1 MYSEAFR
8 PGVNIIHGDNG
19 SGKST
24 IADFIFFA
32 MGGDLREWKPDAA
45 KAEYTLAELTAG
57 ETTVTVRRDVSPHT
71 ARPMQIHFGNYASAL
86 KAGPTEWR
94 QFPYKRQDDQY
105 SFSQVLF
112 KAIGIPEAISDGSSN
127 ITMHQLL
134 RILYGD
140 QMTPIQR
147 IFRTEA
153 FDTWQ
158 IRQAVGE
165 LMCGIGG
172 YDLYERQIQLRLI
185 EDEFDGLN
193 TQLKNLFKV
202 ASSYDDK
209 ILAEHIQP
217 LMVKMTT
224 DRKALFNQL
233 DAMMSPNQQVS
244 ETDNEAERLRKE
256 LTRDLGKARR
266 AVAELEDR
274 VAVLEYEIED
284 SNNFISHL
292 EATLSEFN
300 DATTTFF
307 ALGQIRFEF
316 CPACFTP
323 TKVSQKQH
331 ECHLCGSEV
340 TEREPESAAIAVR
353 LDIEMQLKE
362 SNSLQAER
370 AANLTRLKSRLRGAK
385 LTLSRLSDASEIARR
400 GYGSERENMAAEL
413 GRKIGYL
420 DSEIQ
425 VLQKRLDLAA
435 EIGRLS
441 KEKEELSGRITKLK
455 NDIAAIIAGQEKR
468 KTFAYTAVSEK
479 VKSVLTQDLTEH
491 NDFGIVDHISFS
503 FAEDWMAIN
512 DDKNKSRSASGMVIL
527 KNGFLFGM
535 YLASLADPQFALP
548 RFLLL
553 DNIEDK
559 GMVPQRSWNFQ
570 KIIVNECSKKEQPQ
584 QIIFTTSI
592 LAPELA
598 GSEYI
603 VGRKY
608 TRERKSLDLSI

>member
-1 MYSEAFR
+1 
-8 PGVNIIHGDNG
+8 
-19 SGKST
+19 
-24 IADFIFFA
+24 
-32 MGGDLREWKPDAA
+32 
-45 KAEYTLAELTAG
+45 
-57 ETTVTVRRDVSPHT
+57 
-71 ARPMQIHFGNYASAL
+71 
-86 KAGPTEWR
+86 
-94 QFPYKRQDDQY
+94 
-105 SFSQVLF
+105 
-112 KAIGIPEAISDGSSN
+112 
-127 ITMHQLL
+127 
-134 RILYGD
+134 
-140 QMTPIQR
+140 
-147 IFRTEA
+147 
-153 FDTWQ
+153 
-158 IRQAVGE
+158 
-165 LMCGIGG
+165 
-172 YDLYERQIQLRLI
+172 
-185 EDEFDGLN
+185 
-193 TQLKNLFKV
+193 
-202 ASSYDDK
+202 
-209 ILAEHIQP
+209 
-217 LMVKMTT
+217 
-224 DRKALFNQL
+224 
-233 DAMMSPNQQVS
+233 
-244 ETDNEAERLRKE
+244 
-256 LTRDLGKARR
+256 
-266 AVAELEDR
+266 
-274 VAVLEYEIED
+274 
-284 SNNFISHL
+284 
-292 EATLSEFN
+292 
-300 DATTTFF
+300 
-307 ALGQIRFEF
+307 
-316 CPACFTP
+316 
-323 TKVSQKQH
+323 
-331 ECHLCGSEV
+331 
-340 TEREPESAAIAVR
+340 
-353 LDIEMQLKE
+353 MQLKE